1 MLNTKYRIYPEHE
14 HEFSVRSRG
23 RRLQQL
29 ARHPEVFDLV
39 IVGGG
44 IVGAGLAQEAVA
56 AGLKVALV
64 EKGDFASGTSSK
76 SSKLLHGGL
85 RYLEHYEFGLVFEA
99 LSARNALFDRFPHL
113 AKKVPFLMPVYK
125 RYEEKAWFINL
136 GCWLYDAF
144 SWLSSP
150 GHTRLH
156 RYINRRKLKALEPR
170 IQQEGF
176 EGGLQFFD
184 AACDD
189 ARLVIETLKT
199 AHAAGADV
207 FNYLSVTGFEQRGD
221 RTDTVH
227 VYDHVG
233 EQKLTLSARYVVNA
247 TGPWADHLNRLANP
261 EEPSYLRPSKGVH
274 IIIPRVTEIERA
286 VMLKSVPDASG
297 KQRWMFIIPYDAYSL
312 VGTTDTDYEG
322 DKRSDYLD
330 HDNYASSED
339 VDYLLA
345 SVNAVYPESN
355 VSRDDVVS
363 SFGGW
368 RPLVSPP
375 GKSGLHESDL
385 SRDHEIFDTTTGIV
399 MLAGGKLTTY
409 LYMAQDLLSYLR
421 KKDAHLFKGAKTS
434 LQPLCNLHE
443 ANSEA
448 ELMEQNAFVLQAF
461 PEEWRLRLL
470 QRYGSEVATLAKLL
484 PLFAEGQGLKPVAG
498 LSEDILLLYVELV
511 YSILW
516 EQCVHLNDFMLRRQR
531 VLLKERHQGV
541 KAAKPLAEAMASVLS
556 LLHADSKAEHADWVR
571 TEIAAFEAEL
581 ARTNAWQSESEVP
594 ASSGLSETSAE
605 PVSI

>member
-1 MLNTKYRIYPEHE
+1 MLNTKYRVYPEHH
-14 HEFSVRSRG
+14 HEFSMRSRG

-29 ARHPEVFDLV
+29 NRHSEVFDLV
-39 IVGGG
+39 VVGGG

-56 AGLKVALV
+56 SGLKVALV

-85 RYLEHYEFGLVFEA
+85 RYLEHYEFALVFEA

-113 AKKVPFLMPVYK
+113 AKKLPFLMPVYQ

-150 GHTRLH
+150 GHTHLH
-156 RYINRRKLKALEPR
+156 RYINRRKLKAMEPG
-170 IQQEGF
+170 IQREGF
-176 EGGLQFFD
+176 EGGLQFYD

-207 FNYLSVTGFEQRGD
+207 FNYLSVTGLEQRGD

-227 VYDHVG
+227 LYDHV
-233 EQKLTLSARYVVNA
+233 EDQTLCLSTRYVVNA

-261 EEPSYLRPSKGVH
+261 EEPSYLRPSKGIH
-274 IIIPRVTEIERA
+274 IIIPRVTDVQRA
-286 VMLKSVPDASG
+286 VMLKGVPDASG
-297 KQRWMFIIPYDAYSL
+297 KQRWMFIIPYDEYSL
-312 VGTTDTDYEG
+312 VGTTDTDYAG
-322 DKRSDYLD
+322 DTRSDYLD
-330 HDNYASSED
+330 HDNYASLED

-345 SVNAVYPESN
+345 SVNTVYSEAR
-355 VSRDDVVS
+355 VQREDVIS

-375 GKSGLHESDL
+375 GKSSLHESDL

-399 MLAGGKLTTY
+399 MLSGGKLTTY

-421 KKDAHLFKGAKTS
+421 KKDASLFQDAKKRT
-434 LQPLCNLHE
+434 LEPLCNLHK
-443 ANSEA
+443 AHSEA
-448 ELMEQNAFVLQAF
+448 ELMEQNAFSLLAF
-461 PEEWRLRLL
+461 PEDWRPRLL
-470 QRYGSEVATLAKLL
+470 QRYGSEVATLAALL
-484 PLFAEGQGLKPVAG
+484 PLFTREKGLDPVPG
-498 LSEDILLLYVELV
+498 LSADIPLLYVELA
-511 YSILW
+511 YSILC
-516 EQCVHLNDFMLRRQR
+516 EQCIHLNDFMLRRQR
-531 VLLKERHQGV
+531 VLLKERQQGSQ
-541 KAAKPLAEAMASVLS
+541 AARPLAEAMAMVLSVLKG
-556 LLHADSKAEHADWVR
+556 DSQAEQKSWVA

-581 ARTNAWQSESEVP
+581 ARTNAWQKE
-594 ASSGLSETSAE
+594 L
-605 PVSI
+605 